1 MGNRIRIL
9 LLCAAS
15 LGAQTYDI
23 VLKGGHIIDPANN
36 IDTIGDVAISGG
48 KIAKVGG
55 TISDTAKK
63 TIDVTGRY
71 VTPGLV
77 DLHFHSFGYSGSI
90 FPDDTA
96 LLTGTTTVVDAGG
109 PGYRTINEFRKQIVA
124 TSATRVLA
132 LINIAGNGMTGRES
146 EDNVA
151 DMLSD
156 KTADAIKANRDIV
169 VGIKVAHFGKPG
181 WDAIDRAEAAG
192 KLADVPVMI
201 DDKIFTNAGR
211 NSREKLLDKMRPGD
225 MHTHMY
231 NDRQVEI
238 ISRFNGKVE
247 EYALAAR
254 KRGVLFDLGHGGG
267 SFLWPV
273 AATAARQGF
282 WPDTISTDLHTS
294 SILGTQSDMPNCM
307 SKMMALGMT
316 LNDAIAKSTAAP
328 ARAIHRFPE
337 IGTLGVGQ
345 IADVT
350 VLLLEEG
357 VFSYKDAWQKKML
370 AKKRLSAVATIRAGK
385 LVFDAEGR
393 GFPEWTKAGEYEV
406 IQ

>member
-36 IDTIGDVAISGG
+36 IDAIGDVAISAG

-55 TISDTAKK
+55 TISDPAKK
-63 TIDVTGRY
+63 TIDVKGRY

-132 LINIAGNGMTGRES
+132 LINIAGNGMTGRAS

-192 KLADVPVMI
+192 KSADVPVMI

-211 NSREKLLDKMRPGD
+211 TSREKLLDKMRPGD

-238 ISRFNGKVE
+238 ISRFNGRVE

-273 AATAARQGF
+273 AATATRQGF

-294 SILGTQSDMPNCM
+294 SILGTQSDMPNCI
-307 SKMMALGMT
+307 SKMMVLGMP
-316 LNDAIAKSTAAP
+316 LNEAIAKSTAAP
-328 ARAIHRFPE
+328 AKAIHRFPE

-345 IADVT
+345 IADVA
-350 VLLLEEG
+350 VLALEEG
-357 VFSYKDAWQKKML
+357 VFSYKDAWGKKML
-370 AKKRLSAVATIRAGK
+370 GKKRLEAVATIRAGK

>member
-36 IDTIGDVAISGG
+36 IDAIGDVAISAG

-55 TISDTAKK
+55 TISDPAKK
-63 TIDVTGRY
+63 TIDVKGRY

-132 LINIAGNGMTGRES
+132 LINIAGNGMTGRAS

-169 VGIKVAHFGKPG
+169 VGIKVARKFCKKRYMTRKT
-181 WDAIDRAEAAG
+181 RATASSSVFTTSVIEARTKG
-192 KLADVPVMI
+192 VVSKGILASSPRGNDGSSC
-201 DDKIFTNAGR
+201 FTCASTPR
-211 NSREKLLDKMRPGD
+211 ATCS
-225 MHTHMY
+225 
-231 NDRQVEI
+231 
-238 ISRFNGKVE
+238 
-247 EYALAAR
+247 ALA
-254 KRGVLFDLGHGGG
+254 L
-267 SFLWPV
+267 V
-273 AATAARQGF
+273 ASEIAT
-282 WPDTISTDLHTS
+282 
-294 SILGTQSDMPNCM
+294 
-307 SKMMALGMT
+307 
-316 LNDAIAKSTAAP
+316 
-328 ARAIHRFPE
+328 PE
-337 IGTLGVGQ
+337 
-345 IADVT
+345 
-350 VLLLEEG
+350 
-357 VFSYKDAWQKKML
+357 
-370 AKKRLSAVATIRAGK
+370 AG
-385 LVFDAEGR
+385 L
-393 GFPEWTKAGEYEV
+393 PL
-406 IQ
+406 